1 MNRVIMKNVV
11 VSLGVILMILLPMST
26 SALTTFGK
34 TNPQNQNP
42 PPPPAPADDLL
53 LNISAFGRL
62 TSMGRSGGRP
72 GMKTGYLGHS
82 FGVAKTCKSE
92 SDCIGIGNTS
102 CVADPKDG
110 KTKCLCSDL
119 TAPYN
124 GACLHKPVHS
134 PCKDNQECGPG
145 AHCTLGNSTTHV
157 KTCQCQ
163 YGYYEENMRC
173 NGCLSSLQSSSV
185 LVLLFS
191 LILLRNMSSS

>member
-42 PPPPAPADDLL
+42 PPPPAPV
-53 LNISAFGRL
+53 
-62 TSMGRSGGRP
+62 
-72 GMKTGYLGHS
+72 
-82 FGVAKTCKSE
+82 GVAKTCKSE

>member
-1 MNRVIMKNVV
+1 MNRVVMMNMVV
-11 VSLGVILMILLPMST
+11 PLGLVLMICLPMST
-26 SALTTFGK
+26 TALTTFGK
-34 TNPQNQNP
+34 TNPQNQTP
-42 PPPPAPADDLL
+42 PPPIPADYLIQ
-53 LNISAFGRL
+53 NNSAFGRL

-82 FGVAKTCKSE
+82 FGVAKSCKIE
-92 SDCIGIGNTS
+92 ADCTGIGNTS
-102 CVADPKDG
+102 CVSDPKDG

-134 PCKDNQECGPG
+134 PCKNDQECGPG
-145 AHCTLGNSTTHV
+145 AHCAQGNSTTHG

-173 NGCLSSLQSSSV
+173 NGSLSSLQSSSV

-191 LILLRNMSSS
+191 LILLRSTSSS